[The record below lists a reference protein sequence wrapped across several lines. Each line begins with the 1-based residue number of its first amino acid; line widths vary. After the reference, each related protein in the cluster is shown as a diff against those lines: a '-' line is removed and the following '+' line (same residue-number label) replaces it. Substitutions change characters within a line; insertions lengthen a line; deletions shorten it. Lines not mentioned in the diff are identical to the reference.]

1 MSRDHRRL
9 DAFKLADE
17 MAIRVYSA
25 TREFPRAEIYGLRAQ
40 IRRAAVST
48 STNIVEGCARES
60 DREYARF
67 LEMAF
72 GSCREVIYLVDLAGR
87 LEMLNP
93 KLSADVCLFGGRVA
107 AALAALNKSVRQ
119 RLRASSP

>member
-1 MSRDHRRL
+1 M
-9 DAFKLADE
+9 LADD

-25 TREFPRAEIYGLRAQ
+25 TQKFPPAETYGLRSQ

-48 STNIVEGCARES
+48 STNIVEGCGRDS
-60 DREYARF
+60 DREYVRF

-87 LEMLNP
+87 LEMLDA
-93 KLSADVCLFGGRVA
+93 KCSSDLSLFGGRVA
-107 AALAALNKSVRQ
+107 AALAALKRSVRQ
-119 RLRASSP
+119 RY